1 MRIAIVYV
9 EPVPTPPAEH
19 WLSRSPAANPDHMGE
34 FCDSSE
40 SSALPDVERISA
52 SLKEAGYEVRC
63 FPADDVASL
72 YACAEGYQPQLVFNV
87 CDSFAGRAALE
98 MNVPAFFELFDVPCT
113 GSSSLTLGVAQNKAL
128 AKSVLRSQGIP
139 TPMNAV
145 VAPGEG
151 PAEAAKLGFPL
162 IVKPVAEDASVGIDD
177 GAVVHDAAALAARI
191 RFVWREFG
199 QAALV
204 ENFIEGREFHVSLI
218 AKSPTEF
225 IVLPISEVDFG
236 ALGPDRPR
244 IFSYESKWGDGLDQ
258 DRAPAVYG
266 PAKLDARSAAAI
278 THCAVAAARAV
289 GLCDYGRVD
298 LRVSANDS
306 APFVLEVN
314 PNPDLNPDCAF
325 ARAALASGR
334 SYGDTIREIAARAME
349 RASAMPAGWSL

>member
-1 MRIAIVYV
+1 
-9 EPVPTPPAEH
+9 
-19 WLSRSPAANPDHMGE
+19 MGE
-34 FCDSSE
+34 FRDSSE

-52 SLKEAGYEVRC
+52 SLSEAGHEVRC
-63 FPADDVASL
+63 VAADDVASL
-72 YACAEGYQPQLVFNV
+72 YACAEGYQPDLVFNV

-113 GSSSLTLGVAQNKAL
+113 GSSPLTLGVAQNKAL
-128 AKSVLRSQGIP
+128 AKAVLRSHGIP
-139 TPMNAV
+139 TPMDVV

-151 PAEAAKLGFPL
+151 LAEAAKLLFPL
-162 IVKPVAEDASVGIDD
+162 IVKPVAEDASLGIDD

-204 ENFIEGREFHVSLI
+204 EAFIEGREFHVSLI
-218 AKSPTEF
+218 AKSPSEF

-236 ALGPDRPR
+236 ALKPGRPR
-244 IFSYESKWGDGLDQ
+244 ILGYESKWGDGLDR
-258 DRAPAVYG
+258 DRAPAICG
-266 PAKLDARSAAAI
+266 PAQLDARSAATIARHVI
-278 THCAVAAARAV
+278 AAARAV
-289 GLCDYGRVD
+289 NLCDYGRVD
-298 LRVSANDS
+298 LRVSAHES

-325 ARAALASGR
+325 ASAALASGR

-349 RASAMPAGWSL
+349 RAGGMPAGWGP